1 MKVPLNWLKDY
12 ISIEEQP
19 FQIAKLLTMAG
30 LEVDA
35 VETIALGFDKVVVA
49 EVLKV
54 AKHPDADKLQLATVW
69 DGTQTHE
76 VVCGAP
82 NCREGIKTALAL
94 VGATLPDDDG
104 KTFKVKKSKIRGIE
118 SFGMLC
124 SEKELRIS
132 DIHEGI
138 IEFSQQIAV
147 GASVSDMYGDTIFE
161 ISLTPNLAHCFGVL
175 GVARELSAL
184 TNTPLRYPRITL
196 EESEQ
201 RINDLCKVTVENKEK
216 CPRYLARVVSNL
228 QIGPSPDWLQKRL
241 QGAGVRPINNVV
253 DVTNYVM
260 LELGHP
266 LHAFDYQKL
275 SGHEIIVRTAHEG
288 EKFKTLD
295 GKERSLKAE
304 DLLICDAKKPIAI
317 AGVMGGEN
325 TEVGAHTHTVLL
337 ESAYF
342 TPSGIRRTSKHLG
355 LSTDAS
361 KRFERG
367 SDPNGAFFAL
377 DRATM
382 LLQQLAN
389 GTIAEGSIDTS
400 EKVFKPLILE
410 LRLSRVQKILGI
422 SLSASEVENVFH
434 RLDWETSYDGQ
445 NTFTITVPTYRTD
458 VSQEIDLIEEVA
470 RIYGYDNIKSEPPRY
485 STSTLNHSPLYL
497 LEKEIRQRLIQRGL
511 QEFLTCDLIG
521 PTLLGLVQDSSM
533 PPEAFIHVK
542 NPTSIEQSMLRT
554 SLLPNLLEVAKYNFD
569 RQNTDLAGF
578 ELGRVYFKSLEQYK
592 EQPVVG
598 IVLMGKSS
606 PVYWGE
612 KVPGVD
618 FYTIKGIV
626 EIFLREMGIT
636 GIDYRP
642 REIANLHPGRQAS
655 LFVGDLEVGSIGEVH
670 PDLLKRLDLPQ
681 RVYFA
686 EINLQDLQEVRPK
699 EHKTKEL
706 PIYPGSDRDWTI
718 TLDDRLPMQK
728 VNLLIK
734 GAQSALLEKFYL
746 IDIYRNDK
754 LGPHGINATFRFCYR
769 DRKKTV
775 SQEDVDGEH
784 SRILVKVQEQLSHE
798 QFPRSPTC

>member
-1 MKVPLNWLKDY
+1 MKVPLSWLKDY
-12 ISIEEQP
+12 ISIEEPP

-35 VETIALGFDKVVVA
+35 VESVSLGFDQVIVV

-69 DGTQTHE
+69 DGNNTHE

-94 VGATLPDDDG
+94 VGATLPDEGG
-104 KTFKVKKSKIRGIE
+104 KTFKVRKSKIRGVE
-118 SFGMLC
+118 SSGMLC
-124 SEKELRIS
+124 SEKELNIS
-132 DIHEGI
+132 GTHEGI
-138 IEFSQQIAV
+138 IEFSPQVSV
-147 GASVSDMYGDTIFE
+147 GASVSDMYSDTIFE

-184 TNTPLRYPRITL
+184 VNLPLRYPKITL
-196 EESEQ
+196 EESES
-201 RINDLCKVTVENKEK
+201 RINDLCKITVENKEK
-216 CPRYLARVVSNL
+216 CPRYLARVIKNL
-228 QIGPSPDWLQKRL
+228 KVGPSPEWLQKRL
-241 QGAGVRPINNVV
+241 QGAGTRPINNVV

-266 LHAFDYQKL
+266 LHAFDYTKL
-275 SGHEIIVRTAHEG
+275 AEHHIIVKNAQEG
-288 EKFKTLD
+288 EVFRTLD
-295 GKERSLKAE
+295 GKDRTLTKN
-304 DLLICDAKKPIAI
+304 DLLICDAAKPIAI

-325 TEVGAHTHTVLL
+325 TEVTADTHTILL

-342 TPSGIRRTSKHLG
+342 NPSGIRRTSKHLG

-367 SDPNGAFFAL
+367 ADPNGASFAL
-377 DRATM
+377 DRAAM
-382 LLQQLAN
+382 MLQQLAD
-389 GTIAEGSIDTS
+389 GTIAEGCIDCG
-400 EKVFKPLILE
+400 EQIFKPLILE
-410 LRLSRVQKILGI
+410 LRLNRVQKILGI
-422 SLSASEVENVFH
+422 PISASEVENVFH
-434 RLDWETSYDGQ
+434 RLDWPTSYDAQ
-445 NTFTITVPTYRTD
+445 NVFTITVPTYRTD

-485 STSTLNHSPLYL
+485 GTTNLPHSTLYL
-497 LEKEIRQRLIQRGL
+497 LERETRQRLIQRGL

-521 PTLLGLVQDSSM
+521 PTLLGIIQDTSM
-533 PPEAFIHVK
+533 PKDSFIHVK
-542 NPTSIEQSMLRT
+542 NPTSIEQSILRT

-569 RQNTDLAGF
+569 RQNSNLAGF
-578 ELGRVYFKSLEQYK
+578 ELGRVYFKSGDQYK
-592 EQPVVG
+592 EQSVIG
-598 IVLMGKSS
+598 IIIMGKSTPS
-606 PVYWGE
+606 YWGE
-612 KVPGVD
+612 KSREVD
-618 FYTIKGIV
+618 FYTLKGIV
-626 EIFLREMGIT
+626 EVFLREMGIAPAEF
-636 GIDYRP
+636 RP
-642 REIANLHPGRQAS
+642 QEIANLHPGRQAS
-655 LFVGDLEVGSIGEVH
+655 LFVGDLEVGSMGEVH

-686 EINLQDLQEVRPK
+686 EINLQDLQEVRSK
-699 EHKTKEL
+699 EHTTKDL
-706 PIYPGSDRDWTI
+706 PIYPGSDRDWTV

-728 VNLLIK
+728 ILKLVNDAPSK
-734 GAQSALLEKFYL
+734 LLEKFYL

-798 QFPRSPTC
+798 LAKLG